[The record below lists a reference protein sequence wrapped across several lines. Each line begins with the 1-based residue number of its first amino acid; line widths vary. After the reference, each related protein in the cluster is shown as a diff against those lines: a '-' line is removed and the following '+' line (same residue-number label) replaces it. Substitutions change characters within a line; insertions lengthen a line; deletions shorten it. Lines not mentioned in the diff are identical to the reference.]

1 MFISPIAEKGL
12 WFFNPATAY
21 KITSL
26 GICGKRLW
34 NRIIY
39 DRKKKLETYSVDE
52 LIQVCAKSHR
62 INVYVHM
69 CNVELQEL
77 FERKRKATIEKKYQ
91 IVLLFSKVN
100 IPVDIARY
108 LCIKF
113 IPVT

>member
-1 MFISPIAEKGL
+1 
-12 WFFNPATAY
+12 
-21 KITSL
+21 
-26 GICGKRLW
+26 
-34 NRIIY
+34 
-39 DRKKKLETYSVDE
+39 
-52 LIQVCAKSHR
+52 
-62 INVYVHM
+62 M